1 MTVAL
6 DTTSRTTAAND
17 DGAFNQRQPAGAITT
32 AGGADD
38 RRHAPVS
45 DRRRLMDEQVRR
57 EALFWLGDRGARSG
71 A

>member
-1 MTVAL
+1 MTATL
-6 DTTSRTTAAND
+6 DTTSRTAGAND
-17 DGAFNQRQPAGAITT
+17 DGAFNQRQPAGAIAT

-38 RRHAPVS
+38 RRHDPIS

-57 EALFWLGDRGARSG
+57 EALFWFGDRGARPG